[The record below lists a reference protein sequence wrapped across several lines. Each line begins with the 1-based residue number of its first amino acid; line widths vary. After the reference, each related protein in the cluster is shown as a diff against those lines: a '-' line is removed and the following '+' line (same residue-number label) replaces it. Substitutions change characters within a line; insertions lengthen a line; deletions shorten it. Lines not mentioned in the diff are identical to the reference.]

1 MSCLVQ
7 WCLTE
12 TEKTNSIS
20 GKDIYDTYY
29 EELAFALYK
38 NTLKSIKKDNGIE
51 K

>member
-12 TEKTNSIS
+12 TEKMNSIS

-38 NTLKSIKKDNGIE
+38 KYFEIHKKDNGIE
-51 K
+51 T